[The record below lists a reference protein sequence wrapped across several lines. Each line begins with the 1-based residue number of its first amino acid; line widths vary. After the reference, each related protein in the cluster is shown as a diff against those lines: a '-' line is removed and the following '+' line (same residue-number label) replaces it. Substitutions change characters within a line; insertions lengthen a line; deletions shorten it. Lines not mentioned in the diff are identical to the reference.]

1 MSQQHRDPLRSRRAR
16 ARPWA
21 SGPQE
26 GEPHEEERRSE
37 GRAEVR
43 AVENRPGPGREAR
56 LPLRLGQALEEEASL
71 CGWLSGAEW
80 TRAGKVH

>member
-1 MSQQHRDPLRSRRAR
+1 M
-16 ARPWA
+16 
-21 SGPQE
+21 
-26 GEPHEEERRSE
+26 
-37 GRAEVR
+37 
-43 AVENRPGPGREAR
+43 ENRPGPGREAR